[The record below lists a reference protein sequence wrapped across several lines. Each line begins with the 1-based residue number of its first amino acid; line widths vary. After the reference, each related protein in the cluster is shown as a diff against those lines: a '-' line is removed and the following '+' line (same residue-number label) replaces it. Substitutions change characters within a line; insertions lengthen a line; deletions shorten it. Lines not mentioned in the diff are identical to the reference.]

1 MVARV
6 TRAARVWKL
15 FYGKI
20 LKRANRKKGGWG
32 WGEKNHLVFLNHF
45 KD

>member
-1 MVARV
+1 MVGRV

-20 LKRANRKKGGWG
+20 LKRANRKKKRGGG
-32 WGEKNHLVFLNHF
+32 GGERTR
-45 KD
+45 

>member
-1 MVARV
+1 MVGRV

-20 LKRANRKKGGWG
+20 LKRANRKKKRGGG
-32 WGEKNHLVFLNHF
+32 GEEREPGRSF
-45 KD
+45 

>member
-1 MVARV
+1 MVGRV

-20 LKRANRKKGGWG
+20 LKRANRKKKGGG
-32 WGEKNHLVFLNHF
+32 GEEREPGRSF
-45 KD
+45 